1 MPIPSQAAESP
12 GQRPFGKGPAVSLF
26 TLGTMRALTG
36 PSQLQEVLEAA
47 VAIGINHL
55 ETAPAYG
62 QSECYLGLAI
72 KRLAIKPKQL
82 VITSKILPG
91 MNLAA
96 AKEQL
101 QRSLERLGITHLNNL
116 AVHGINLKQHLAWAL
131 AGPGAEFMA
140 WALGEKLVGQVGFSS
155 HGSPELISAA
165 ISSGCFDF
173 ANLHLHLFD
182 PLRLPLAQMALAR
195 GMGVLA
201 ISPADKGGQLYAPP
215 ALLLQHCA
223 PFHPLELAYRYLLA
237 QGISSLSLG
246 AAKPSDLNWA
256 EKLANADGPLTAE
269 ESRVIENLHQQERQ
283 RLGDSHCGQCRECLP
298 CPNQVPIPEM
308 LRLRNLALGH
318 NMLSHAKERY
328 AMAGNAGHWFEQ
340 HNASACAA
348 CGNCIPRCPLN
359 LPIPA
364 LLTETH
370 QLLASK
376 PGRRLWD

>member
-1 MPIPSQAAESP
+1 MPIPSQAAESQ

-47 VAIGINHL
+47 LVIGINHL

-116 AVHGINLKQHLAWAL
+116 AVHGINLKQHLAWAQ

-140 WALGEKLVGQVGFSS
+140 WAQGEKLVGQVGFSS

-165 ISSGCFDF
+165 ISSGCFAF

-182 PLRLPLAQMALAR
+182 PLRLPLAQMALA
-195 GMGVLA
+195 
-201 ISPADKGGQLYAPP
+201 
-215 ALLLQHCA
+215 
-223 PFHPLELAYRYLLA
+223 
-237 QGISSLSLG
+237 
-246 AAKPSDLNWA
+246 
-256 EKLANADGPLTAE
+256 
-269 ESRVIENLHQQERQ
+269 
-283 RLGDSHCGQCRECLP
+283 
-298 CPNQVPIPEM
+298 
-308 LRLRNLALGH
+308 
-318 NMLSHAKERY
+318 
-328 AMAGNAGHWFEQ
+328 
-340 HNASACAA
+340 
-348 CGNCIPRCPLN
+348 
-359 LPIPA
+359 
-364 LLTETH
+364 
-370 QLLASK
+370 
-376 PGRRLWD
+376 